1 MPQLILSARHWSDPG
16 TQWRTM
22 GLQNSFSILIENQ
35 RYKQTLQCCPA
46 KCTCTLEVP
55 EKKDRVGRLA
65 MFPPVPPDT
74 QLGTYDR

>member
-22 GLQNSFSILIENQ
+22 DLQNSFSVLIENQ
-35 RYKQTLQCCPA
+35 RYKQTLQGCPA

-55 EKKDRVGRLA
+55 AKNHVGRLA
-65 MFPPVPPDT
+65 MFLPET
-74 QLGTYDR
+74 QLGTCDQ